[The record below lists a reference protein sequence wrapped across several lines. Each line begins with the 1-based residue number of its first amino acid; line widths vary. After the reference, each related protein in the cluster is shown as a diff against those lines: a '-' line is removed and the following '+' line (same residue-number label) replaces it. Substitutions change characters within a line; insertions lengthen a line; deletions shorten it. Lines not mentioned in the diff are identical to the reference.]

1 MSGPAVP
8 SDNATPITSRS
19 RVFRAAGIV
28 VIAFIVSRIL
38 GVARDFVISYYFG
51 ADSLEVNAYVIAAR
65 LPDTIFHIVA
75 GGALGSAFIP
85 TFSAYFAREDADGG
99 WRLFSAV
106 INLVMLVT
114 AAIAALAAL
123 FAPALIRLFFPD
135 LVAQEPELLPLTA
148 AMMRVMLLSPLI
160 FSASGVVMGA
170 LNARHHFVLP
180 AVAPIVYNLGIIAG
194 AILWQPDAIG
204 LAYGAVLGA
213 LGHLAVQ
220 LPGLRQQ
227 QARYTLL
234 LSLRD
239 PGVRR
244 VLQLMGPRVLG
255 LSFSYIN
262 PVITQLLAQGMVL
275 GSLRALDLGWRLML
289 MPQAV
294 LGQALAIAAFPTFS
308 TLAAT
313 SALADMR
320 RILADSLRLIAYLG
334 LPATAAMMVLNRPLV
349 ALIFQYGRFDERD
362 TMLVAWAL
370 LFYALGLAP
379 LAALEITSRAFYA
392 LGDTR
397 TPVVAG
403 ALQLAGMA
411 LLGWW
416 LSENL
421 FPRFDWLP
429 LGGLA
434 LAASLSNFLEVGL
447 LLRWLRP
454 KLGGVDGRHLLDGLW
469 RMTAA
474 SGVMA
479 AVMWAVN
486 HWLPFE
492 HPLWQLAAGGVAG
505 GLAYFLASLV
515 LRIAELNQLLDY
527 GLRRL
532 RRGNSG
538 ER

>member
-8 SDNATPITSRS
+8 SDPTATGAATTRS

-85 TFSAYFAREDADGG
+85 TFSAYFAREDTAGG

-106 INLVMLVT
+106 INLVALVT
-114 AAIAALAAL
+114 AAIAVVAAF

-135 LVAQEPELLPLTA
+135 LIAQQPELLPLTA
-148 AMMRVMLLSPLI
+148 AIMRVMLLSPLI

-194 AILWQPDAIG
+194 AVLWQPDAMG

-227 QARYTLL
+227 QAHYSLL
-234 LSLRD
+234 FSLRD

-262 PVITQLLAQGMVL
+262 PVITQLLAQGMIL
-275 GSLRALDLGWRLML
+275 GSLRALDLGWRVML
-289 MPQAV
+289 MPQGV

-313 SALADMR
+313 SALAEMR
-320 RILADSLRLIAYLG
+320 RILADSLRLIAFLG
-334 LPATAAMMVLNRPLV
+334 LPATAAMMVLNRPVV
-349 ALIFQYGRFDERD
+349 ALLFQYGQFDERD
-362 TMLVAWAL
+362 TTLVAWAL
-370 LFYALGLAP
+370 LFYAFGLVP
-379 LAALEITSRAFYA
+379 LAVLEIISRAFYA

-397 TPVVAG
+397 TPVLAG
-403 ALQLAGMA
+403 ALQLLGMA
-411 LLGWW
+411 LLGYW
-416 LSENL
+416 LSERI
-421 FPRFDWLP
+421 FPTFGWLP

-434 LAASLSNFLEVGL
+434 LAASLSNFLEVGIL
-447 LLRWLRP
+447 LYWLRP

-474 SGVMA
+474 VGLMAAAMA
-479 AVMWAVN
+479 AVYRWFP
-486 HWLPFE
+486 LE
-492 HPLWQLAAGGVAG
+492 QPLWQLAAGAVVG
-505 GLAYFLASLV
+505 GLVYFLASLA
-515 LRIAELNQLLDY
+515 LRISELNQLLAL
-527 GLRRL
+527 GLRRFK
-532 RRGNSG
+532 RGNS
-538 ER
+538 R